1 MKEVFLDFFIGKKAD
16 VFRLKSGDELDIRG
30 DFLYA
35 NGRQL
40 VIPSKGV
47 RDKFASLREKGY
59 KPYKALVSF
68 IVEWV
73 KKETGESAAVIL
85 PEIWFNKAKK

>member
-1 MKEVFLDFFIGKKAD
+1 MFK
-16 VFRLKSGDELDIRG
+16 LKSGDELEIRG

-35 NGRQL
+35 NGKQL
-40 VIPSKGV
+40 VIPSKAV
-47 RDKFASLREKGY
+47 REKLADLREKGY
-59 KPYKALVSF
+59 KPYKARVCF

-85 PEIWFNKAKK
+85 PDIWLRK